1 MPIRKIKNTTNG
13 QRNMSVLTY
22 EEITTN
28 TPHKALLISRKERAG
43 RNNHGVITVRHRGSG
58 NKSHIRVVD
67 FKQSDKMNIEAVV
80 KTVEYDPNRSAFIM
94 LVLYRDGEYRYHLAP
109 EGIKVNDRI
118 MTAKR
123 AKART
128 GNRMHLDSIP
138 VGFDI
143 HNVQIDLSGKG
154 QLVKTAGSS
163 AKLVSLDGEYA
174 QVQLPSGE
182 VRFVHKE
189 CFATIGRVSNIDHS
203 NITIGKAGRN
213 RHKGQRPE
221 VRGKVMNPND
231 HPHGGGEGNCP
242 IGLKYPKTPWG
253 MHALGVKTRR
263 RKNNSNRWIVKTRKG
278 KMLAEL
284 NND

>member
-1 MPIRKIKNTTNG
+1 MPIKKIKNTTNG
-13 QRNMSVLTY
+13 QRSMTVLTY

-28 TPHKALLISRKERAG
+28 KPFKGLLTSKKEAAG
-43 RNNHGVITVRHRGSG
+43 RNAHGVITVRHRGAG
-58 NKSHIRVVD
+58 NKIQIRMVD
-67 FKQSDKMNIEAVV
+67 FKQDKMNIEAVV

-94 LVLYRDGEYRYHLAP
+94 LVLYKDGEYRYHLAP
-109 EGIKVNDRI
+109 EGIKVGDRI
-118 MTAKR
+118 MTAKK
-123 AKART
+123 AKARP
-128 GNRMHLDSIP
+128 GNRMQLSNIP

-154 QLVKTAGSS
+154 QLAKTAGAA

-189 CFATIGRVSNIDHS
+189 CYATVGRVSNADHG
-203 NITIGKAGRN
+203 NVTIGKAGRN
-213 RHKGQRPE
+213 RHKGLRPE
-221 VRGKVMNPND
+221 VRGKAMNPND

-253 MHALGVKTRR
+253 LNALGVKTRR
-263 RKNNSNRWIVKTRKG
+263 RKNSSNRWIVKTRKG
-278 KMLAEL
+278 KMVAEL
-284 NND
+284 TEK